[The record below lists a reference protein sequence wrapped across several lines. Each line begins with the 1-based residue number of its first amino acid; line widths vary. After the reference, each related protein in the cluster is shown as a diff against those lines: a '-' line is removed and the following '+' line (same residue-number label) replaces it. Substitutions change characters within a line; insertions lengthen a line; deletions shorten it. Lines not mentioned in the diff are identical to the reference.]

1 MSLVYRFSVSGVIEM
16 DMLYA
21 HEVCRIN
28 ELLNTGKICV
38 NQARNML
45 NQLASDDVIA
55 TLYTDDAAFETF
67 INYKRKPVYATDYES
82 QMIYRICDDA
92 TIESVAGFL
101 RNGYISYTDAI
112 RWCEAYEISRVWLYD
127 ALSPKEVTTE
137 TKVAFNLK
145 SILFKLVGVLN
156 RIIDWVLEDF
166 T

>member
-45 NQLASDDVIA
+45 NQLASDDAIA

-67 INYKRKPVYATDYES
+67 INYN
-82 QMIYRICDDA
+82 
-92 TIESVAGFL
+92 
-101 RNGYISYTDAI
+101 RNGYISYADAI
-112 RWCEAYEISRVWLYD
+112 RWCEAYGISRVWLYD

-145 SILFKLVGVLN
+145 SILLKLVGVLN

>member
-21 HEVCRIN
+21 HEVFRIN
-28 ELLNTGKICV
+28 ELLNTGKIYV
-38 NQARNML
+38 IQARNML
-45 NQLASDDVIA
+45 NQLAS
-55 TLYTDDAAFETF
+55 DDAAFETF

-82 QMIYRICDDA
+82 QMIYCICDDA
-92 TIESVAGFL
+92 TVESVAGFL
-101 RNGYISYTDAI
+101 RNGDISYADAI

-145 SILFKLVGVLN
+145 SILLKLVGVLN

>member
-1 MSLVYRFSVSGVIEM
+1 M

-21 HEVCRIN
+21 HEVRRIN

-45 NQLASDDVIA
+45 NQLASDDAIT
-55 TLYTDDAAFETF
+55 TLYTDGVAFETF

-92 TIESVAGFL
+92 TVESVAGFL
-101 RNGYISYTDAI
+101 RNGYISYADAI
-112 RWCEAYEISRVWLYD
+112 RWCEVYGISRVWLYD
-127 ALSPKEVTTE
+127 ALYPKEVTTE

-145 SILFKLVGVLN
+145 SILLKLVGVLN